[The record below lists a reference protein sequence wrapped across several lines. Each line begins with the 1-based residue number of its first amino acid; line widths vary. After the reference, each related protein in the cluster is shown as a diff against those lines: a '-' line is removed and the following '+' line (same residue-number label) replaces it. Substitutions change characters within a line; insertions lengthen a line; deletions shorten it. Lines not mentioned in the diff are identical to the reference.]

1 METSWIFHEPIDFEH
16 KQYVLL
22 AYLQKIKKNL
32 SNLKL
37 YPNFQQISL
46 HLANI
51 NLVIEKGQYLT
62 LNRQIKE
69 PDDEILITD
78 LVPLNVPIFSKEELD
93 ELFKICIFSSERL
106 KDEFNQAKAI
116 WEIANDSI
124 SIEVLQNKN
133 ASIKKQGLF
142 YIENDDNFVLY
153 EFIIKPIK
161 KNSVETKNLIKKI
174 CESEDNTFK
183 GCFTNMKNP
192 LIKNLEEENVHKNLI
207 IFKVIH
213 TNQFPL
219 KETLL
224 PIAKRKVMNYI
235 NQSKFIETNNLTKKI
250 Q

>member
-32 SNLKL
+32 NNLKL

-51 NLVIEKGQYLT
+51 NLVIEKGQYVT

-93 ELFKICIFSSERL
+93 ELFKICLFSSEKL

-124 SIEVLQNKN
+124 SIEVIQNKN
-133 ASIKKQGLF
+133 ATSKKQGLF
-142 YIENDDNFVLY
+142 YIEYDDKFTLY

-174 CESEDNTFK
+174 CVSEDNTFE
-183 GCFTNMKNP
+183 GCFADIKKP
-192 LIKNLEEENVHKNLI
+192 LIKNLEDKDVHKNLI
-207 IFKVIH
+207 LFKVVH

-219 KETLL
+219 RETLL

-235 NQSKFIETNNLTKKI
+235 NQSKFIEVNNLTKKI
-250 Q
+250 

>member
-32 SNLKL
+32 NSFKL

-51 NLVIEKGQYLT
+51 NLVIEKGQYVT

-78 LVPLNVPIFSKEELD
+78 LVPLNVPIFSKQELD
-93 ELFKICIFSSERL
+93 ELFKICLFASEKL
-106 KDEFNQAKAI
+106 KNEFNQAKAI

-133 ASIKKQGLF
+133 SVSKKEGLF

-161 KNSVETKNLIKKI
+161 KNSVETKNLIKKV
-174 CESEDNTFK
+174 CESSDSLFE
-183 GCFTNMKNP
+183 GCFTGLKKT
-192 LIKNLEEENVHKNLI
+192 LIKNLDNETIHKNLI
-207 IFKVIH
+207 LFKVTH

-219 KETLL
+219 RETLL

-235 NQSKFIETNNLTKKI
+235 NQSKFIEVNNLTKKI
-250 Q
+250 